1 MHPDGLLCGEVT
13 ADEACKCILM
23 DCSAV
28 GSRQME
34 REFEAAGAEDEDDL
48 IGPAPPELA
57 AELEGAGDDAR
68 AQEVVR
74 VLRRA
79 PPAHTTR

>member
-1 MHPDGLLCGEVT
+1 MVLCG
-13 ADEACKCILM
+13 
-23 DCSAV
+23 
-28 GSRQME
+28 RQLE
-34 REFEAAGAEDEDDL
+34 REFEEGGFEDADADL

-68 AQEVVR
+68 AQEVLR

-79 PPAHTTR
+79 CMHAPPRQALPIPAHPLQ